1 MSRRDPFGELLER
14 VDQWM
19 HSRGWSPFRFQKDA
33 WKAYLNGCHGMIDA
47 ATGTGK
53 TLAAWIGPLVEGMAD
68 PQPAAAGCRLL
79 WITPM
84 RALAT
89 DTEANL
95 REAMEGLGV
104 GWRLERR
111 TSDSPQHLK
120 NKQLRQLPEALITTP
135 ESLSLLLTHA
145 DVLCQLAATRCVV
158 VDEWHELMGSKR
170 GVQTELVLARLRQLN
185 PNLRAWGIS
194 ATLGNPEEAA
204 RRLIGSAPL
213 LPMVKIQGG
222 QRKKLHL
229 DSIIPTQI
237 ERFPWAGHLGT
248 RLTQGVVEAIE
259 GASSTL
265 VFTNTRA
272 QAEIWY
278 RTLLQAR
285 PDWAGLIAIH
295 HGSLDRQVR
304 QWVEEH
310 LRLGRLRAVVC
321 TSSLD
326 LGVDFSAVD
335 LVVQVGSPK
344 GIGRLLQRA
353 GRSGHQP
360 DGKSRMVFVPTHA
373 MELAELAA
381 ARDAVDAQEVE
392 SRIPP
397 AMPLDLLAQ
406 HLVTIAIG
414 GGFTRE
420 AMLEEIRTTAAY
432 QEITDSQWHWVL
444 DHITTGGAL
453 HAYPEFRR
461 VVQEED
467 RYVVRDRRIIAQHRM
482 AIGTIVSDAAIQVQW
497 MKGGALGTVEE
508 SFIARLKPGD
518 KFAFA
523 GKVLELVMVREN
535 RAYVKRS
542 KGQPDAIPRWM
553 GGRLPLS
560 AELSGRLRQRL
571 EEAASG
577 VFRGPEMQ
585 ALRPMLWLQRQWSH
599 LPRRDQWLIESTT
612 AKDGFYCFLYPFAG
626 RLAHEGLA
634 ALLGYRLS
642 RLQPISLS
650 MACNEYGLLLHSDQ
664 VWDLHQAIARGW
676 LEPNRLEE
684 DILGSLQV
692 SELARRH
699 FREIAR
705 TSGLVHPGAPGRPK
719 SMRQQQASSQLIYDV
734 YHRYDPTNLLM
745 EQARQEA
752 LHLQL
757 DATRLRK
764 VVDSWRGQELIV
776 KATRSFTPLAFPLV
790 VDRLRD
796 RVSSESLEGRIRR
809 MQQQLERLARDE
821 PPDAESSLGV
831 KDQSVVEEVARA
843 TAGRKR
849 KG

>member
-1 MSRRDPFGELLER
+1 MSRRDRYGEGLER
-14 VDQWM
+14 VGQWM
-19 HSRGWSPFRFQKDA
+19 QLRGWSPFGFQREA
-33 WKAYLNGCHGMIDA
+33 WKAYLAGCHGMIDA

-53 TLAAWIGPLVEGMAD
+53 TLAAWIGPLVEAMAD
-68 PQPAAAGCRLL
+68 PQPTEGGCRLL

-89 DTEANL
+89 DTEASL
-95 REAMEGLGV
+95 REAMEGLQV
-104 GWRLERR
+104 PWRLERR
-111 TSDSPQHLK
+111 TSDSPQTLK
-120 NKQLRQLPEALITTP
+120 NKQLRQLPDALITTP

-145 DVLCQLAATRCVV
+145 DVLPQLATTRCVV

-170 GVQTELVLARLRQLN
+170 GVQTELVLARLGQLN

-194 ATLGNPEEAA
+194 ATLGNPQEAA
-204 RRLIGSAPL
+204 RRLIGTAPRIPL
-213 LPMVKIQGG
+213 VEIQGG

-229 DSIIPTQI
+229 DSIIPKQI

-248 RLTQGVVEAIE
+248 RLAGGVVEAIE

-272 QAEIWY
+272 QSEIWY
-278 RTLLQAR
+278 RALLQAR

-304 QWVEEH
+304 QWVEQH
-310 LRLGRLRAVVC
+310 LRQGALRAVVC

-381 ARDAVDAQEVE
+381 ARDAVDAEEIE

-406 HLVTIAIG
+406 HVVTVAIG
-414 GGFTRE
+414 GGFTRDG
-420 AMLEEIRTTAAY
+420 LLDEIRSTAAY
-432 QEITDSQWHWVL
+432 QEITQQQWDWVI
-444 DHITTGGAL
+444 DHVTTGGAL

-461 VVQEED
+461 VICEED
-467 RYVVRDRRIIAQHRM
+467 RFVVRDRRVIAQHRM
-482 AIGTIVSDAAIQVQW
+482 AIGTIVSDASIQVQW
-497 MKGGALGTVEE
+497 MKGGTLGTVEE

-560 AELSGRLRQRL
+560 AELSGRLRRRL
-571 EEAASG
+571 DEAA
-577 VFRGPEMQ
+577 RGIYRGEEMQ
-585 ALRPMLWLQRQWSH
+585 ALRPMLLLQQSWSH
-599 LPRRDQWLIESTT
+599 LPTIDQWLIETT
-612 AKDGFYCFLYPFAG
+612 IAKDGFYCFLYPFAG

-642 RLQPISLS
+642 RLRPISLS

-664 VWDLHQAIARGW
+664 VWEIDRALAQGW
-676 LEPNRLEE
+676 LETQRLED

-719 SMRQQQASSQLIYDV
+719 TMRQQQASSQLIYDV
-734 YHRYDPTNLLM
+734 YQRYDPTNLLM
-745 EQARQEA
+745 EQARREVLQ
-752 LHLQL
+752 LQL
-757 DATRLRK
+757 DATRLRQ
-764 VVDSWRGQELIV
+764 VVESWRGLELV
-776 KATRSFTPLAFPLV
+776 VRPTRSFTPLAFPLV
-790 VDRLRD
+790 IDRLRD
-796 RVSSESLEGRIRR
+796 RVSSETLEGRIRR
-809 MQQQLERLARDE
+809 MQQQLERLAGDTE
-821 PPDAESSLGV
+821 ASPLALEGTT
-831 KDQSVVEEVARA
+831 KTE
-843 TAGRKR
+843 GRKR
-849 KG
+849 GG